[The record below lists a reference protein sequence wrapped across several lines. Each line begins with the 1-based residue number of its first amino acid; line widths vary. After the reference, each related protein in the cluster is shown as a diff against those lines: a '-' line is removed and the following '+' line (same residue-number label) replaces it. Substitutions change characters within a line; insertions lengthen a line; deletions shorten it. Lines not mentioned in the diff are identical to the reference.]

1 LGTFLGLVVGFNYV
15 NNKFLKKVLK
25 KSTGTIVGPAEFSGP
40 SLAEVLELAGGITP
54 EDAIE
59 ITASDGYVMTLS

>member
-1 LGTFLGLVVGFNYV
+1 LGTFLGLVVGLNYV

-25 KSTGTIVGPAEFSGP
+25 KSTGTIMGPAEFSGP

-54 EDAIE
+54 
-59 ITASDGYVMTLS
+59 